1 MKTETLSYLKKNAAT
16 LELNEPMCITQN
28 GVPTYVIE
36 SYASRKRRD
45 EAVAMLKLLSFS
57 VDDEKSGRVISNQSL
72 KNKLAQRKQ
81 KVAERSRED

>member
-57 VDDEKSGRVISNQSL
+57 VEDELSGKVLSSQSL
-72 KNKLAQRKQ
+72 KEKLAQRKQ
-81 KVAERSRED
+81 NVAERNRED

>member
-57 VDDEKSGRVISNQSL
+57 VDDEKSGKVISNQSL
-72 KNKLAQRKQ
+72 KDKLAQRKQ

>member
-45 EAVAMLKLLSFS
+45 EAVAMLKLLFFS
-57 VDDEKSGRVISNQSL
+57 VDDEKSGKVLSNQSL
-72 KNKLAQRKQ
+72 KDKLAQRKQ
-81 KVAERSRED
+81 QVAERSRED